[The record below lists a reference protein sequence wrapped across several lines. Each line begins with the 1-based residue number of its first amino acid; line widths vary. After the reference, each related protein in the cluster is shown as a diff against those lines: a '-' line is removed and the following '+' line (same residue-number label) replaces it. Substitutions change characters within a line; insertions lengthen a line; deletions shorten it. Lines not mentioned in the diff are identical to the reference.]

1 MEDCMAQIRL
11 GVQLHPQHTSY
22 ASFAEATQRCEEIGV
37 DTLWNWDHFFPL
49 YGPADGNHFEAWTL
63 LTAMAT
69 LTSKAEIGCLVTCN
83 SYRNPALLAHMAKTL
98 DHISGGR
105 LILGLGAGWFE
116 RDYREFGYEFGT
128 AGDRLR
134 ALRDALPLIK
144 ERLATQEVPPPQR
157 NPMPILIGGGGEKV
171 TLKLTAMYADIWNGF
186 GPAETF
192 KHKNSVLDGWC
203 REIGRDPGS
212 IERSISIPASSLD
225 SLDDIVAAGANH
237 IIMQL
242 ADPWDFSSVERLV
255 RWHEQHKR

>member
-1 MEDCMAQIRL
+1 
-11 GVQLHPQHTSY
+11 
-22 ASFAEATQRCEEIGV
+22 
-37 DTLWNWDHFFPL
+37 
-49 YGPADGNHFEAWTL
+49 
-63 LTAMAT
+63 
-69 LTSKAEIGCLVTCN
+69 
-83 SYRNPALLAHMAKTL
+83 
-98 DHISGGR
+98 
-105 LILGLGAGWFE
+105 
-116 RDYREFGYEFGT
+116 
-128 AGDRLR
+128 
-134 ALRDALPLIK
+134 
-144 ERLATQEVPPPQR
+144 
-157 NPMPILIGGGGEKV
+157 LIGGGGEKV